1 MLAVIAGMEK
11 KLAVKEKDKLIKI
24 DKKNIW
30 HPFTQMA
37 DWINNDPCE
46 PLIIDRGKG
55 SYIYDINGTKYL
67 DGVSSLWVTLL
78 GHRNPKIDK
87 AVKAQIDKVAHTT
100 FLGLTHK
107 PAIDLS
113 EKLLKILPKNLKKI
127 FYSDNGST
135 AVEVALKMAY
145 QYWQFKG
152 EERSSFLSLKNAY
165 HGDTIG
171 AVSVGGTSL
180 FHSTF
185 KSLLFK
191 NHFAQS
197 PYCYRCPHKK
207 GNEGNKVPFPIK
219 AGSFKQYCKVVS
231 CKGQCIKEVEDL
243 LAKNNKNIAAA
254 IIEPLNQAAAGMIV
268 MPKGYLKEYSAL
280 CKRYKIPLICDEVA
294 TGFGRSGKMFAV
306 ENEGVKPDFIC
317 LSKGITGGYLPLA
330 VTATT
335 NEIYN
340 AFLGKYE
347 EFKTFFHGHSYT
359 ANPLACAAA
368 NATLDILKKDEV
380 LKNLQ
385 PKIKHFEKELSSLAK
400 HPKVGNVRHCGVMAG
415 IEIVKNKDAGE
426 PYDYKLKTGA
436 KICSAMRKD
445 GVIIRNLG
453 DTLVLFLHLTMMNA
467 EITKIVNSIKKRIGH
482 L

>member
-1 MLAVIAGMEK
+1 LEASLDNKIK
-11 KLAVKEKDKLIKI
+11 KALINKDKT
-24 DKKNIW
+24 NIW

-46 PLIIDRGKG
+46 PLIIDRAKG
-55 SYIYDINGTKYL
+55 SYLYDVDGKKYL

-113 EKLLKILPKNLKKI
+113 KKLLEMLPKNLSKI

-152 EERSSFLSLKNAY
+152 EERSSFLSLQNAY

-171 AVSVGGTSL
+171 AVSVGGTDL

-185 KSLLFK
+185 KPLLFK
-191 NHFAQS
+191 SVFAQS
-197 PYCYRCPHKK
+197 PYCYRCRFRKK
-207 GNEGNKVPFPIK
+207 DFSYPIK
-219 AGSFKQYCKVVS
+219 ADSFKEHNEVVG
-231 CKGQCIKEVEDL
+231 CKGECIKEVKDL
-243 LAKNNKNIAAA
+243 LEANYKRIAAA
-254 IIEPLNQAAAGMIV
+254 IIEPVNQAASGMII
-268 MPKGYLKEYSAL
+268 MPKGYVKEYELL
-280 CKRYKIPLICDEVA
+280 CRKYGVLLICDEVA
-294 TGFGRSGKMFAV
+294 TGFGRTGKMFAI
-306 ENEGVKPDFIC
+306 EHEGVKPDFIC
-317 LSKGITGGYLPLA
+317 LSKGITGGYMPLA

-335 NEIYN
+335 DSIFN

-359 ANPLACAAA
+359 ANPLACAVA
-368 NATLDILKKDEV
+368 NATLDILKHDKI
-380 LKNLQ
+380 LQKLQ
-385 PKIKHFEKELSSLAK
+385 PKIARLKNELSSLAK
-400 HPKVGNVRHCGVMAG
+400 HPKVGNIRHCGVMAG
-415 IEIVKNKDAGE
+415 IEIVKNKKTGE
-426 PYDYKLKTGA
+426 AFDYKLKTGA
-436 KICSAMRKD
+436 KICTAMRKD
-445 GVIIRNLG
+445 GIIIRNLG
-453 DTLVLFLHLTMMNA
+453 DTLVLFLHLTMANS
-467 EITKIVNSIKKRIGH
+467 EISKIINSIKKH
-482 L
+482 LDNL